1 MARAGSAAFGKLQLV
16 VGALTAAFP
25 SVPLFGCLI
34 LNLLPVILFV
44 LFCFLTTTQTQMM
57 V

>member
-1 MARAGSAAFGKLQLV
+1 MAKEGKVAFGKFLLV

-25 SVPLFGCLI
+25 SVPLFGSLI

-44 LFCFLTTTQTQMM
+44 LFCFVTTTQTQVM